1 MQNHVILNKEM
12 GKVLL
17 FTILLSFCSFAQ
29 GQQNDKISTI
39 EFVQIVNSN
48 KEEAIF
54 YFQNN
59 WGILRK
65 MAVER
70 NYIHSYELLE
80 TPVSEKGPFQLM
92 LMTTYLNEKQ
102 YKLREEHFEAL
113 INEKGSLKLLN
124 DKKPSEFRK
133 SLFSKTSIHH

>member
-17 FTILLSFCSFAQ
+17 FIILLSFCSFIQ